1 MRFLRC
7 VHAEWSLV
15 PPRLTRTRLGVS
27 LLALAAALIWLH
39 GRGLDFLT
47 VTMQAGALGSIVGAA
62 AAAGSEAERA
72 ALSVALTHP
81 TTGLAIATGRW
92 VAAVV
97 PAAVI
102 TVACAI
108 AVGWHAAAVVAGV
121 AAAAAVGA
129 CALALVL
136 VGGKGAAAMLFLFM
150 AVAGAIAPERLVD
163 LAHPGLVRLAAASAL
178 ELGPALWH
186 YRDITSAEP
195 GAILHAIAWTVLGI
209 LLSGG
214 LVARRR

>member
-7 VHAEWSLV
+7 VHAEWLLV

-27 LLALAAALIWLH
+27 LVALAAVLVWLN
-39 GRGLDFLT
+39 GRGLDPLT
-47 VTMQAGALGSIVGAA
+47 VAMQAGALSSIVGAA
-62 AAAGSEAERA
+62 SAAGSDAERA
-72 ALSVALTHP
+72 AFSVALTHP

-92 VAAVV
+92 LMVVV

-102 TVACAI
+102 TSACVI
-108 AVGWHAAAVVAGV
+108 VVGWHAPAAIAGL
-121 AAAAAVGA
+121 AAAAAVGS

-136 VGGKGAAAMLFLFM
+136 VGGKGAALMLFLFM

-186 YRDITSAEP
+186 YRDIAAGDR